1 MNGSSSTSLLLSA
14 LSGVALTLGVS
25 YVIKK
30 CENNPLLVDKDDE
43 EGAFIAPLALDK
55 NSNDIPQELLD
66 ECIYKLFSKMVY
78 NVYIYTHTQRSVL
91 FLYFIS

>member
-30 CENNPLLVDKDDE
+30 CENNPLLVDRDDE

-55 NSNDIPQELLD
+55 NSNDIM
-66 ECIYKLFSKMVY
+66 YKS
-78 NVYIYTHTQRSVL
+78 NV
-91 FLYFIS
+91 